1 MTKISS
7 NLCSTLVIDHYL
19 LHDANNS
26 LQNFIKSSNKNP
38 LYNLKNQVLH
48 TFLLSFYSCLCLLT
62 FMLLVLEKII
72 KIKANF
78 PHALEFETSTIENF
92 MIQYLHLFF
101 PISNFQW
108 CIKYDKR
115 GDEITYPISCLV
127 NNGIR

>member
-1 MTKISS
+1 M
-7 NLCSTLVIDHYL
+7 
-19 LHDANNS
+19 
-26 LQNFIKSSNKNP
+26 
-38 LYNLKNQVLH
+38 KNQVLH

-101 PISNFQW
+101 PISNFQ
-108 CIKYDKR
+108 
-115 GDEITYPISCLV
+115 
-127 NNGIR
+127 